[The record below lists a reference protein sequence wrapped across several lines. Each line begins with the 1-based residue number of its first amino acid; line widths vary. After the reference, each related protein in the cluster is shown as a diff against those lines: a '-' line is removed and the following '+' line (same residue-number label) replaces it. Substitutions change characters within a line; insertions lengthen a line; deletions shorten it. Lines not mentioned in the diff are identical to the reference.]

1 MKNSEFVGFTHD
13 AKQVKKPKKAF
24 LAINL
29 FLSLLILTA
38 IAFGIYKITEL
49 FFTNSNTKEEII
61 FPKLELSLADVTI
74 EQIDENDKHIKY
86 PGNSITITTAD
97 DSISFDD
104 VEIKGRGNQTL
115 ERQPKRSYQIKFN
128 NQESLLGYNKNK
140 KWVLLTSFADYTSLR
155 NDTAFYL
162 EKLLNEQYTPDGNF
176 VELFVDGRY
185 HGLYYLARKIEIS
198 KNSVDLSDP
207 SGILVEVDNI
217 YGTTEECHRA
227 KSGDCLTVKDLVNK
241 DNESEKIQ
249 SFVENFDIANTAIEN
264 KDFEKLK
271 KIIDVDSFAKYYLLS
286 EFTTNP
292 DAYSTSFFMYRD
304 KENDKIYA
312 GPGWDFDLAF
322 GNKTWGAEGID
333 NEMFHSPLTKEP
345 LNNYLVPYIDY
356 VSTIIYNLM
365 DIPEFEARV
374 KEIFRETMSGKK
386 EELLSHI
393 KSRAE
398 YIRAAALRDQERWK
412 LKTNFDEEVEYL
424 LDWVSKR
431 YDHFEETYGT
441 N

>member
-1 MKNSEFVGFTHD
+1 MNNSEFVGFTSET
-13 AKQVKKPKKAF
+13 KQTKKPKKISLF
-24 LAINL
+24 INL
-29 FLSLLILTA
+29 FLSSLILIA
-38 IAFGIYKITEL
+38 IIFGIYKLVILFSTSSKPEETIAFPKFEL
-49 FFTNSNTKEEII
+49 F
-61 FPKLELSLADVTI
+61 LADVTI

-86 PGNSITITTAD
+86 PGNSVTITTSD
-97 DSISFDD
+97 GPISFDD

-115 ERQPKRSYQIKFN
+115 ERQPKRSYQIKFKD
-128 NQESLLGYNKNK
+128 QESLLGYNKNK

-198 KNSVDLSDP
+198 KSSVNLSDP

-241 DNESEKIQ
+241 DNENEKIQ
-249 SFVENFDIANTAIEN
+249 NFVENFNIANTAIKN

-271 KIIDVDSFAKYYLLS
+271 KIIDIDSFARYYLLS

-292 DAYSTSFFMYRD
+292 DAYSTSFYMYRD
-304 KENDKIYA
+304 KEDDKIYA

-333 NEMFHSPLTKEP
+333 NETFHSPLTKEP

-356 VSTIIYNLM
+356 VSTIIYDLM
-365 DIPEFEARV
+365 GIPEFEARV
-374 KEIFRETMSGKK
+374 EEIFKETMSGKK
-386 EELLSHI
+386 EELLNHI
-393 KSRAE
+393 RSQAG
-398 YIRAAALRDQERWK
+398 YIRSAALRDQERWK
-412 LKTNFDEEVEYL
+412 LKTNFDEEVDYL

-431 YDHFEETYGT
+431 YDHFEETYNT
-441 N
+441 D